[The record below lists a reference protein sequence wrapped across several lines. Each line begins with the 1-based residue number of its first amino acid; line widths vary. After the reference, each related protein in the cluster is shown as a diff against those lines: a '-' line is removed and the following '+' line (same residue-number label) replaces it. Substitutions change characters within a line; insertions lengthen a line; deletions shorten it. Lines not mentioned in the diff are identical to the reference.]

1 MSNQTLRSQLKA
13 LKAKAGV
20 GKNQGRMEPI
30 FCLDGRWYRQ
40 DVLGR
45 LIEAEER
52 GEDPA
57 SVDLGPALTEEEVNQ
72 IRDAWGSLNLGVSF
86 VEPEHR
92 HEANAP

>member
-1 MSNQTLRSQLKA
+1 MSNQTLKSQLKA

-20 GKNQGRMEPI
+20 GKNQRQMEPI
-30 FCLDGRWYRQ
+30 FCLDGLWYRQ
-40 DVLGR
+40 EVLSR

-57 SVDLGPALTEEEVNQ
+57 TVDLGRALTEEEVRQ

-86 VEPEHR
+86 VRPEYR
-92 HEANAP
+92 RDANTP